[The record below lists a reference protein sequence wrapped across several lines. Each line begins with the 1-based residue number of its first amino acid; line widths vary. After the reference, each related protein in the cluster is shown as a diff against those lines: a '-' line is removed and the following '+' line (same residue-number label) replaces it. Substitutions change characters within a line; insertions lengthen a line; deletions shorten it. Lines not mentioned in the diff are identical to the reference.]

1 MFIFADI
8 AKFTD
13 FPDEQEVPSD
23 LGALFKV
30 EKVCPNN
37 EMWRIYFRVIQSCLQ
52 ILTETIGCCRIRLSA
67 HCRNRSDPLHERNWI
82 T

>member
-1 MFIFADI
+1 MFIFVDI

-13 FPDEQEVPSD
+13 FPDEQEVLFD

-37 EMWRIYFRVIQSCLQ
+37 EMWRIYFRVIQSCL
-52 ILTETIGCCRIRLSA
+52 
-67 HCRNRSDPLHERNWI
+67 
-82 T
+82 